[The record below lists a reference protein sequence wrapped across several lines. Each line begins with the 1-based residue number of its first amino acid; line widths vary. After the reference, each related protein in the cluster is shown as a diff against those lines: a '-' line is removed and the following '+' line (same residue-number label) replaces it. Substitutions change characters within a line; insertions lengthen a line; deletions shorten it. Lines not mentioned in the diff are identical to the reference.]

1 LNEKNVRATANI
13 RSTKS
18 QRKKVSK
25 NKIFLKLETK
35 ELNKHHDNKMIKH
48 PSHHYHS
55 HPYEAFEYEHLALEA
70 NSLK

>member
-1 LNEKNVRATANI
+1 LNENKVRATTNI

-25 NKIFLKLETK
+25 NNIFLKLETK
-35 ELNKHHDNKMIKH
+35 ELNKHHDNKKIKH
-48 PSHHYHS
+48 PSHHYHI
-55 HPYEAFEYEHLALEA
+55 HPYEAFEYEHLALEE